1 MKREWKSVGAVV
13 TDDEKK
19 IIEDRAKNNKMTVN
33 EYIRNRLL
41 YDPEQQINHQL
52 TVYEQDL
59 ITMVKKCYNL
69 LQLNLE
75 SEEVTMAIVEA
86 EKSMVKKGYLNL
98 ERASRLKN
106 L

>member
-41 YDPEQQINHQL
+41 YDSEQQINHQL
-52 TVYEQDL
+52 TAYEQDL

-75 SEEVTMAIVEA
+75 SEEVTMASTEA
-86 EKSMVKKGYLNL
+86 EESMVKKGYLNL